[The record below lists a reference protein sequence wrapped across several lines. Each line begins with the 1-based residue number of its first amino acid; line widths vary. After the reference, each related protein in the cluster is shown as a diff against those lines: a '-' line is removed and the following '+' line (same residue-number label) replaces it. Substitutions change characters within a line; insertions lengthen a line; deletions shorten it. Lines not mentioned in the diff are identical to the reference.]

1 MYIKYIY
8 INMSYSTQGAS
19 NRQIYDCCD
28 YAQTLQQSVDP
39 LQYNL
44 YFGQGENCS
53 KCIDKKAWF
62 RQDRQIVDIESELR
76 NQTRPLSR
84 CDFLK
89 YNPNCKTSDSC
100 ISTFDQDIPRV
111 LSPSL
116 CPIVYNNIPIQT
128 SPGYTVPDPNICP
141 DDVWTRADSVNTYKS
156 YNIQNNAI
164 MGNSD
169 RPENVFMFL
178 NSCNEKPLYQ
188 GSMETVQPYLAN
200 DMISRPYKADTQV
213 YNPASSNI
221 SGNEV
226 PNPRNMNVNLGM
238 NMRVTPEMNLGMS
251 NSLMNNNGLQSNMLN
266 MPANSED
273 MYQEIV

>member
-1 MYIKYIY
+1 
-8 INMSYSTQGAS
+8 MSYSTQGAS